1 LNARPH
7 EITLLKIKNLIRR
20 KIWRGRNPHDAMTG
34 TGPILSTTSF
44 PYVCDWLNKHP
55 FRNKRD
61 ARLICNVINRSSI
74 GVDAI
79 DKVMKQLTLWITI
92 ITLSIAVGSSF
103 ISIKI
108 VLDFL
113 PPLFAFSFRFII
125 SGAILILV
133 SYIFDRK
140 NEEIRKIKLW
150 TNSLFIGIFMIYAGH
165 GLIAW
170 GAQFLTA
177 GTASLLNSTIPLWV
191 ALLMFLLFHYRII
204 NLTKIGLLLGFGG
217 MIILVGPSIG
227 GNGSD
232 LVGIASLLLSS
243 LSMAIASVYYSRVSL
258 PQSVLLSAGMLMLIG
273 GALQLISSAILGE
286 LNLLPSYS
294 DITLSFLLSYL
305 LLIFVGTVIPLAEL
319 FWLLKVSSPSIATT
333 FAYVAPIVAVLL
345 GWVILGESV
354 TYLTVLATIV
364 ILIGVALIVRTSEKK
379 QVLS

>member
-1 LNARPH
+1 
-7 EITLLKIKNLIRR
+7 LLKIKHIRL
-20 KIWRGRNPHDAMTG
+20 KEKYGEGEIPHEAKTG
-34 TGPILSTTSF
+34 TGPLLLTISF
-44 PYVCDWLNKHP
+44 PYVRDWLNEHP
-55 FRNKRD
+55 FRNEPD
-61 ARLICNVINRSSI
+61 ARLICNLINGSPI
-74 GVDAI
+74 GPDAI

-113 PPLFAFSFRFII
+113 PPLFAFSIRFII
-125 SGAILILV
+125 SGAVLILV

-140 NEEIRKIKLW
+140 NQEIKKIKLW
-150 TNSLFIGIFMIYAGH
+150 TNSLFIGIFMIYGGH

-191 ALLMFLLFHYRII
+191 ALLMFLLFHYKII

-217 MIILVGPSIG
+217 MLILVGPSIG

-294 DITLSFLLSYL
+294 DITLNFLLSYL
-305 LLIFVGTVIPLAEL
+305 FLIFIGTVIPMVEL
-319 FWLLKVSSPSIATT
+319 FWLLKVSTASIATT
-333 FAYVAPIVAVLL
+333 FAFIAPIVAVLL
-345 GWVILGESV
+345 GWAILGEPV

-364 ILIGVALIVRTSEKK
+364 ILMGVALIVRTSEKK
-379 QVLS
+379 QLLS